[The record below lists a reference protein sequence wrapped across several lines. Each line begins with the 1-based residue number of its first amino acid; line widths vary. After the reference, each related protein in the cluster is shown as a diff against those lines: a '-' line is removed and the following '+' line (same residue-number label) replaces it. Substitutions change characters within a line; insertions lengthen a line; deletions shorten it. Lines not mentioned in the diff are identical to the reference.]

1 MLIVTGGND
10 GQVDLDSTEVLDF
23 NHGSWRSLQWLSVII
38 LSCKIW
44 SDLLKRNCNQCN
56 AAMIMP
62 GMHRVCPQP
71 LLVSPAL
78 CWTGFSTSLAAGRC
92 NEHLSTSFFFPSFDN
107 KLLMGRVC
115 SLVCVSLCPLQ
126 QTKVWRHI
134 SQCAFSFFL
143 YAGTPLR
150 VLDKKKQNIN
160 KVLTMDNRLTGTWTN
175 RRDTCLGCSSRSLDL
190 GW

>member
-23 NHGSWRSLQWLSVII
+23 NYGSWRSLQWLSVII
-38 LSCKIW
+38 SFCKIW

-71 LLVSPAL
+71 LLVSQAL

-107 KLLMGRVC
+107 KTTDGKSVLF
-115 SLVCVSLCPLQ
+115 SVCVFVSSSADKSM
-126 QTKVWRHI
+126 TT
-134 SQCAFSFFL
+134 SF
-143 YAGTPLR
+143 
-150 VLDKKKQNIN
+150 
-160 KVLTMDNRLTGTWTN
+160 TMCLLLF
-175 RRDTCLGCSSRSLDL
+175 TCMQGLLLES
-190 GW
+190 